1 MVDETQQCDVA
12 GEDISAHLDGELS
25 GIDAAR
31 VEAHLKKC
39 RDCAREMDDL
49 KACSG
54 RVGAIAQRRPSAT
67 LETVLKRRSQDYLDG
82 FRAQQRRS
90 RIALAAR
97 VWALRVI
104 VAALVVAVAGW
115 GIYLA
120 GRLWSARLAE
130 PGKSEQT
137 ATPAQTTS
145 ADRTI
150 EPAGAGTPRRE
161 GGTAA
166 TGAGDTRRPGERAG
180 TPPQKVKDPG
190 HTGWWRLSFG
200 SPPVD
205 MGFVK
210 LAQDGATVVMPGNTF
225 VKGRGSLDE
234 RDMVISRTDARA
246 QAEFSLE
253 AEFDVDGQSFGGTA
267 AMSYGGG
274 SSRSSVRIFGE
285 KAAPELAATLD
296 SQAKAAGTA
305 AARQRRLKEVYGALQ
320 RYAGEH
326 NGAFPGEL
334 TELVPAHLDDS
345 GLVAGAQGVREIG
358 YQRGFE
364 MPPSPGESLPSDDA
378 RLDVAPDEAPGLYAE
393 GADERVEPFFTELVS
408 ESWKIAP
415 CGRAVLYLD
424 GTTAWVVDSTAV
436 PPLPPEL
443 AERGANR
450 RMLACQ
456 DNMRKLSTA
465 LGRWLRDWEGI
476 YPLNL
481 ETLYPQWLTD
491 LSVLGCPEEEP
502 HTVCYELLYT
512 GEARPTEEDFASPE
526 AAAEYYATMRVLV
539 EIGEPHF
546 GEYNVLYMDGHT
558 ELHLA
563 SERY

>member
-1 MVDETQQCDVA
+1 MVDEARQCDVA

-49 KACSG
+49 KACSR
-54 RVGAIAQRRPSAT
+54 RVGGITQRRPSAT

-120 GRLWSARLAE
+120 GRLWSARLAGPQKPE
-130 PGKSEQT
+130 ET
-137 ATPAQTTS
+137 ATPARTTS
-145 ADRTI
+145 AERTT
-150 EPAGAGTPRRE
+150 EPAGAGTPGRE
-161 GGTAA
+161 GTVTTAA
-166 TGAGDTRRPGERAG
+166 EDTRRPSERPEARA
-180 TPPQKVKDPG
+180 PREQKPG

-210 LAQDGATVVMPGNTF
+210 IVQDGTTIAMPGDTF

-234 RDMVISRTDARA
+234 RNMVISRTDARM
-246 QAEFSLE
+246 QTEFSLE
-253 AEFDVDGQSFGGTA
+253 AEFEVDGQSFGGTA

-296 SQAKAAGTA
+296 SEAKAAGTVA
-305 AARQRRLKEVYGALQ
+305 ERQKRLKEVYGALQ
-320 RYAGEH
+320 RYAREH

-334 TELVPAHLDDS
+334 AELVPAHLDNS
-345 GLVAGAQGVREIG
+345 VLVPGAEGVREVE

-364 MPPSPGESLPSDDA
+364 MPPSPDESLPSDDA
-378 RLDVAPDEAPGLYAE
+378 RLDVTPDEAPGLYAE
-393 GADERVEPFFTELVS
+393 GAEERVEPFFTELMS

-424 GTTAWVVDSTAV
+424 GTTAWVVDPTTV
-436 PPLPPEL
+436 PPLPPAL
-443 AERGANR
+443 AERWANQ

-456 DNMRKLSTA
+456 DNMRKLGTA

-481 ETLYPQWLTD
+481 ETLYPEWLTD

-526 AAAEYYATMRVLV
+526 AAAEYYATMPVVV

-546 GEYNVLYMDGHT
+546 GGRNVLYMDGHT
-558 ELHLA
+558 DWHDA

>member
-1 MVDETQQCDVA
+1 MVDEAQQCDVT

-39 RDCAREMDDL
+39 RDCAREMDAL
-49 KACSG
+49 KACS
-54 RVGAIAQRRPSAT
+54 RHVGGIAQRRPSAT

-97 VWALRVI
+97 VWALRAI
-104 VAALVVAVAGW
+104 VGAIVVAVAGW

-130 PGKSEQT
+130 PGKSEET

-145 ADRTI
+145 AERTT
-150 EPAGAGTPRRE
+150 EPADAGTPRRE
-161 GGTAA
+161 GTVTTA
-166 TGAGDTRRPGERAG
+166 AGDTRGPTERPEARA
-180 TPPQKVKDPG
+180 PQEQKPG
-190 HTGWWRLSFG
+190 YTGWWRLSFG

-205 MGFVK
+205 MGFVE
-210 LAQDGATVVMPGNTF
+210 LAQDGATVVMPGDTF

-234 RDMVISRTDARA
+234 RNIVISRTDAGA
-246 QAEFSLE
+246 QEQFSLE
-253 AEFDVDGQSFGGTA
+253 AEFDVNGQNFAGTT

-274 SSRSSVRIFGE
+274 GSRSSVRIFGE
-285 KAAPELAATLD
+285 KAAPEQAAILD
-296 SQAKAAGTA
+296 SQARA
-305 AARQRRLKEVYGALQ
+305 AATVAEREKRLKEVYGALQ
-320 RYAGEH
+320 RYAREH
-326 NGAFPGEL
+326 NGAFPDEL

-345 GLVAGAQGVREIG
+345 GLVVGAQGVREVE
-358 YQRGFE
+358 YQRGSE
-364 MPPSPGESLPSDDA
+364 MPPSPEESLPSDDA
-378 RLDVAPDEAPGLYAE
+378 RIDVAPEEAPGLYAE
-393 GADERVEPFFTELVS
+393 GAEERVEPFFTELMS

-424 GTTAWVVDSTAV
+424 GTTAWVVDPTTV

-443 AERGANR
+443 AERGANQ
-450 RMLACQ
+450 RMLGCQ
-456 DNMRKLSTA
+456 DNMRNLSTA
-465 LGRWLRDWEGI
+465 LGRWLSDWEGI

-481 ETLYPQWLTD
+481 ESLYPEWLTD

-502 HTVCYELLYT
+502 HTVCYELRYT
-512 GEARPTEEDFASPE
+512 GEAGPAEEDFASPE
-526 AAAEYYATMRVLV
+526 AAAEYYATMPVVV
-539 EIGEPHF
+539 EIDAPHF
-546 GEYNVLYMDGHT
+546 AGRNVLYMDGHT
-558 ELHLA
+558 DWHHA